1 MDLSSETS
9 VIKRNPFAA
18 FDELRRLPVERARD
32 SIRNGRYR
40 GHTAGIGLGLL
51 QGNVVILPTDYAL
64 DFFRFCQRNPKP
76 CPLVGV
82 SDTGD
87 PKMRTL
93 GKDIDIRTDVPL
105 YNVYRDGALDTQT
118 ADITDLWRDDFVA
131 FVLGCSFT
139 FEEALMAEGI
149 RLPHIEDN
157 KTVSMYRTSLRA
169 QPAGPFTGPIVVS
182 MRPMHP
188 SNAVRACAVTARYPH
203 AHGEP
208 IHIGSAADIGIK
220 DLSAPDWGDPVIL
233 DEDQIPVFWACG
245 VTPQA
250 AMTSARPLLCI
261 THAPGRMLI
270 TDVPGWAT
278 AGGHLGQLV

>member
-9 VIKRNPFAA
+9 VFKRNPFAA
-18 FDELRRLPVERARD
+18 FDELRHLPVDRARD

-51 QGNVVILPTDYAL
+51 QGNVVILPADYAL

-105 YNVYRDGALDTQT
+105 YNVYRDDELDTQT

-149 RLPHIEDN
+149 RLSHIEDN
-157 KTVSMYRTSLRA
+157 KTVSHVPDV
-169 QPAGPFTGPIVVS
+169 PAGPTGGPVH
-182 MRPMHP
+182 RPDRRFH
-188 SNAVRACAVTARYPH
+188 APH
-203 AHGEP
+203 A
-208 IHIGSAADIGIK
+208 
-220 DLSAPDWGDPVIL
+220 PV
-233 DEDQIPVFWACG
+233 
-245 VTPQA
+245 
-250 AMTSARPLLCI
+250 R
-261 THAPGRMLI
+261 RR
-270 TDVPGWAT
+270 
-278 AGGHLGQLV
+278 